1 MPPSPAYETR
11 ADEYIAA
18 LGTMDAVHPVDR
30 AIVDAWAAGLT
41 GPVLDAGCGPGH
53 WTAHLAR
60 RGLDI
65 RGVDRAPRFVEHARK
80 AHPGIRFDVGTIDEL
95 EVADDGLDGILS
107 WFSTI
112 HHAPDAVSKPLREF
126 ARTIRPGGELLL
138 GFFVGEVLEPF
149 DHAVTRAWRWPIDD
163 LSREVDAAGFDVVET
178 HTRATRG
185 ARPVG
190 TLVAER
196 RA

>member
-1 MPPSPAYETR
+1 MSPSPAYDAR

-53 WTAHLAR
+53 WTAHLADS
-60 RGLDI
+60 GLDV
-65 RGVDRAPRFVEHARK
+65 RGVDLAPRFVDHAR
-80 AHPGIRFDVGTIDEL
+80 ATHPGIRFDVGTIDEL
-95 EVADDGLDGILS
+95 EEADGGLGGILS

-112 HHAPDAVSKPLREF
+112 HHAPDALSTPLCEF
-126 ARTIRPGGELLL
+126 ARTVRPGGSLLL
-138 GFFVGEVLEPF
+138 GFFVGTMLEPF
-149 DHAVTRAWRWPIDD
+149 DHAVTRAWRWPVDD
-163 LSREVDAAGFDVVET
+163 LSQEMDAAGFDVVEV

-185 ARPVG
+185 ARRVG
-190 TLVAER
+190 ALACER